1 MLHTCSHSVREGLI
15 QETGSASAVPSP
27 PRCPVWLAPACVS
40 ASIPNP
46 PPPGT
51 RSCSQSR
58 GEPPPR
64 WQGCSSIADKGS
76 RLSRPGTRPDPTPT
90 GPRQVAEVSETCVLR
105 IYRLFSRG
113 AVTKKYPAHKKSNRV
128 HVRSTVQCQA
138 AASGAAARPGPALPG
153 CQFFRDWKCR
163 LLRELSRLLKAVS
176 KNVFKHSAK

>member
-76 RLSRPGTRPDPTPT
+76 RLSRPGTRSHTYGTPA
-90 GPRQVAEVSETCVLR
+90 GSRSEQNVCPLDLSLVFQR
-105 IYRLFSRG
+105 RSYQEISRPQEKQPCARAVDG
-113 AVTKKYPAHKKSNRV
+113 AVPGCGQWGRGEAWPS
-128 HVRSTVQCQA
+128 
-138 AASGAAARPGPALPG
+138 AARLPVF
-153 CQFFRDWKCR
+153 QR
-163 LLRELSRLLKAVS
+163 LEMQT
-176 KNVFKHSAK
+176 FT